1 MNKLSEKIKVMREM
15 AFASSDQNI
24 QAVLKDIYDMIDQN
38 EDVLKRCYE
47 VDKEGT
53 DKKESLIIKR
63 MLETV
68 QGVIDYKF
76 PDIQVHEM
84 IDERRV
90 LELKQN
96 MGVIGVLYNGD
107 VYATLELI
115 VKALKT
121 GNAIILN
128 VGINNNI
135 GTNNLI
141 VKTIKEILEKN
152 NKPEGLV
159 EINFSENEE
168 LANEELDQVIVIGD
182 REKQLRVNALNINTI
197 KSGYGYGEIY
207 IDDLENESFIN
218 KILTEVDYNI
228 KVYIKEGLE
237 TNIQGKRVAGGVEAI
252 AHINS
257 EGARYAA
264 TIFSNDVQMQ
274 KIFMKRVKN
283 KYTFVNASPTIAREL
298 DIYIEDLYY
307 RKIGM
312 V

>member
-1 MNKLSEKIKVMREM
+1 MNKLSEKIKVMRET
-15 AFASSDQNI
+15 AFASSDENTQT
-24 QAVLKDIYDMIDQN
+24 VLKDIYDMIDQN
-38 EDVLKRCYE
+38 EDILKKCYE
-47 VDKEGT
+47 IDIEGT

-76 PDIQVHEM
+76 PDIQVHET

-90 LELKQN
+90 LEFKQN

-107 VYATLELI
+107 VYATIELI

-121 GNAIILN
+121 GNSIILN
-128 VGINNNI
+128 IGINDNI

-159 EINFSENEE
+159 EINFSETEE

-197 KSGYGYGEIY
+197 KSGYGHGEIY
-207 IDDLENESFIN
+207 IEDLENESFIN

-237 TNIQGKRVAGGVEAI
+237 TKIKGTRVSGCEDAI
-252 AHINS
+252 VHINS
-257 EGARYAA
+257 EGAGYAA
-264 TIFSNDVQMQ
+264 AIFTSDVEMQ
-274 KIFMKRVKN
+274 KIFMKRVKD
-283 KYTFVNASPTIAREL
+283 KYTFVNASPTIARE
-298 DIYIEDLYY
+298 
-307 RKIGM
+307 
-312 V
+312 